1 MRFLVSDSNNRK
13 KLVFV
18 KLIILLIVS
27 AVCFISNNSTVHA
40 ASGTLSEVELKN
52 LIEEKLENCETD
64 FTFAEN
70 EVTFTE
76 FASVYDQIV

>member
-1 MRFLVSDSNNRK
+1 MISAILYLTGGHFITGDYIMRFLVSDSNNRK

-40 ASGTLSEVELKN
+40 ASGTLSEDELKS
-52 LIEEKLENCETD
+52 LIEEKLE
-64 FTFAEN
+64 
-70 EVTFTE
+70 
-76 FASVYDQIV
+76 